1 MNCGARV
8 FKRDLLKLFDRS
20 YLELYQFGPKR
31 LTVDI
36 LENRILI
43 VSSHARLPGLRALDA
58 SNRFITRMADV
69 ALLDE
74 HKQYFLQLLSE
85 QFPELKVSSIL
96 NDYDPAAE
104 VAAMVILTEEK
115 LVFLPE

>member
-1 MNCGARV
+1 MTAAISTSTS
-8 FKRDLLKLFDRS
+8 LA
-20 YLELYQFGPKR
+20 P
-31 LTVDI
+31 
-36 LENRILI
+36 
-43 VSSHARLPGLRALDA
+43 SSHARLPGLRALDA

-96 NDYDPAAE
+96 NDYDPSAE
-104 VAAMVILTEEK
+104 VAAMVILAEEK